1 MPLWFQPLA
10 SYNPLISTTK
20 IKTTKQFKER
30 YKKGIGVLEEI
41 RLGSINKK
49 GLLKKGSS
57 KGDIRGVTTEL
68 LRVISL
74 YS

>member
-41 RLGSINKK
+41 KLGSINKE
-49 GLLKKGSS
+49 GLLKKELS
-57 KGDIRGVTTEL
+57 KRDIGGAPAKL
-68 LRVISL
+68 LRVISFPN
-74 YS
+74 